1 MLATGCATGVA
12 AVSAQSAVAAQPA
25 AASSVD
31 YTQAMK
37 SFTADASGDQLAYAV
52 NGELKDVAY
61 KDTPV
66 GRHGKLSIGKAA
78 GFSAPTVLDEHGQPF
93 QLRGASTH
101 GVQWFPQYISRDAFQ
116 SLRDEWGINMVRL
129 ALYPREGGYL
139 QGSQAKMDAKIE
151 EAVTAANELG
161 MYVILDWHVLNYNP
175 NEDAA
180 KAEEF
185 FTKYAAKYK
194 NLKNVLYEIDNEPT
208 STSWYD
214 GSGND
219 LYTYSK
225 RLTKAIRATGNQ
237 SIVICGTN
245 TWSQDVDAVA
255 AKPLSADGITN
266 VAYTLHFYAG
276 THYDN
281 IKNKLRTALSAGT
294 PVFVTE
300 FGITD
305 ASGWGGID
313 IANAN
318 DWMTLLTRNNIS
330 YAAWSLCNKGEGASY
345 LKEST
350 SKTSKWTGIELSTS
364 GIWLVN
370 TSRRIQAM
378 IDGASQSS
386 GTETGGSTTEPTT
399 DPTPDPMPD
408 PTPSEPSEPTNPTA
422 PTEPTTPSEPQTTT
436 TGLTAEAAVSSDWGM
451 GANVNVTV
459 NNPSDATYT
468 GGWKVEF
475 DLDGTI
481 TNLWCGK
488 IVSHTGNH
496 YVVSDASWN
505 ASIAPK
511 HGTSFGFG
519 MTKAP
524 TSSALPA
531 NLTVNGVAAGAS
543 GDSSKVSG
551 STDSSADSSKDSSKD
566 SNGQKTSDDQKN
578 DSSDTKPADTK
589 PSDGQSSDGQ
599 PSDGQPSDA
608 KPAVFALTAE
618 AKVNSNW
625 AVGATVQVVVNNKT
639 DAAHEGGWTVEF
651 DLDGDITNLWNG
663 AIASHKGNHYVI
675 TNASW
680 NGTIWAKQNV
690 TLGFTMS
697 KSLFASAEPTNVTVR

>member
-1 MLATGCATGVA
+1 
-12 AVSAQSAVAAQPA
+12 
-25 AASSVD
+25 
-31 YTQAMK
+31 MK
-37 SFTADASGDQLAYAV
+37 SYTADASGDSLAYPV
-52 NGELKDVAY
+52 TGTLKDVAY

-66 GRHGKLSIGKAA
+66 GQHGRLSIGKAA
-78 GFSAPTVLDEHGQPF
+78 GFSAPTVLDEHGHPF

-101 GVQWFPQYISRDAFQ
+101 GVQWFPQYINRDAFQ

-255 AKPLSADGITN
+255 AKPLSADGLTD

-281 IKNKLRTALSAGT
+281 IKNKLRTALAAGT

-531 NLTVNGVAAGAS
+531 NLTVNGVAADASQGAS
-543 GDSSKVSG
+543 DGASDGASQESG
-551 STDSSADSSKDSSKD
+551 TAESSKDSTDPKAPD
-566 SNGQKTSDDQKN
+566 TPKASDDQKASDGQKT
-578 DSSDTKPADTK
+578 DSSDSQSTDTKPAD
-589 PSDGQSSDGQ
+589 P
-599 PSDGQPSDA
+599 
-608 KPAVFALTAE
+608 KPAASDLTVE

-625 AVGATVQVVVNNKT
+625 MLGATVQVEVGNTT
-639 DAAHEGGWTVEF
+639 DTAHEGGWAIEF

-663 AIASHKGNHYVI
+663 TIASHKGNHYVI

-690 TLGFTMS
+690 TFGFTMS
-697 KSLFASAEPTNVTVR
+697 KSLFADAQPTNVIVR